1 MNKNIQ
7 NSDHVS
13 DPEKLKKVLG
23 ILIGFQFKDGR
34 QDLLIPSAH
43 SFDELQYYYDQVSTF
58 DNKNG
63 VKYLSFLEL
72 FKKVSDPSAIDVEL
86 NGCHLMLLSCT
97 EEVNIVLMDE
107 ELEKI
112 GCFMRLNEEN
122 PEASTIRF
130 IDFDRWDELV
140 NGKPGSTID
149 EGLSLHGS
157 KNEPNK
163 KVEE

>member
-7 NSDHVS
+7 NTDHVS

-58 DNKNG
+58 DNING

-72 FKKVSDPSAIDVEL
+72 FKKVSDPSAVDVEL

-140 NGKPGSTID
+140 NSKPSSTND
-149 EGLSLHGS
+149 ESLSLPRS
-157 KNEPNK
+157 KNESNK

>member
-1 MNKNIQ
+1 MKKNIQ
-7 NSDHVS
+7 NCDHVP

-34 QDLLIPSAH
+34 QDLIIPSTH
-43 SFDELQYYYDQVSTF
+43 SFDELQYYYDQVATF

-72 FKKVSDPSAIDVEL
+72 FKKVSDPSAPHVEL
-86 NGCHLMLLSCT
+86 NGYHLMLLSCS
-97 EEVNIVLMDE
+97 EEVKIVLMDE

-130 IDFDRWDELV
+130 IDFDRWEELV
-140 NGKPGSTID
+140 NGKPSSTND
-149 EGLSLHGS
+149 ESLSLHRS
-157 KNEPNK
+157 KNESNK
-163 KVEE
+163 KAEE

>member
-7 NSDHVS
+7 NSDHVT

-23 ILIGFQFKDGR
+23 VLIGFQFKNGR
-34 QDLLIPSAH
+34 QDLIIPSAH
-43 SFDELQYYYDQVSTF
+43 SFDELQYYYDQVATF

-72 FKKVSDPSAIDVEL
+72 FKKVSDPSTIDVEL
-86 NGCHLMLLSCT
+86 NGYHLMLLSCT
-97 EEVNIVLMDE
+97 EEVKMVLMDE
-107 ELEKI
+107 ELERI
-112 GCFMRLNEEN
+112 GCFMCLNEEN

-140 NGKPGSTID
+140 NGKPSSTND
-149 EGLSLHGS
+149 ESLSLHGS
-157 KNEPNK
+157 KKESKK
-163 KVEE
+163 KVN

>member
-7 NSDHVS
+7 NSDHVT
-13 DPEKLKKVLG
+13 DPEKPKKVLG

-58 DNKNG
+58 ENKNG

-86 NGCHLMLLSCT
+86 NGYHLMLLSCT

-122 PEASTIRF
+122 PETSTIRF

-140 NGKPGSTID
+140 NCKPGSTND
-149 EGLSLHGS
+149 EGLSLNRS
-157 KNEPNK
+157 KKESNK